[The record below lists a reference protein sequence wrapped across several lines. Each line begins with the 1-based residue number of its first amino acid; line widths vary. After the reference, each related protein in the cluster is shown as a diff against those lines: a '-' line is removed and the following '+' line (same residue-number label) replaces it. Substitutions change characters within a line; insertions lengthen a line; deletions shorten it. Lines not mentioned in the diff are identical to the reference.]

1 MTQWREAFCVL
12 CGLTVGNRIMGKV
25 LSYHDNQK
33 PFGVIKESKG
43 RGTMKFLGYYGVEED
58 VDGFFPIMKTR
69 FLQVVGE
76 WLERKWIT
84 REEIL
89 QAMASKQEKTT
100 KTPKTSSE
108 KDPLEKIVEELDGG
122 N

>member
-1 MTQWREAFCVL
+1 MTTWHETFCPI

-33 PFGVIKESKG
+33 PFGVVKESKG
-43 RGTMKFLGYYGVEED
+43 RGTMKFLGYYGLDED
-58 VDGFFPIMKTR
+58 VDGFFPIMKIR
-69 FLQVVGE
+69 LLQVIGE
-76 WLERKWIT
+76 WLEREWIS

-100 KTPKTSSE
+100 KTPKTSSG
-108 KDPLEKIVEELDGG
+108 KDPLEKIVEELEGE